1 MCPLLAAPPYYFKED
16 AEHWRTS
23 LQSLLHMWL
32 PLGKKLPFLQLL
44 TEYCPAWTKKAQEG
58 KCWTLSRLGRE
69 EVPHGSQNNLS
80 DALGQWPEDMDA
92 PNFQKP
98 LGDCPGSQ
106 QSLSFLCFQKLLV
119 LHFLSLLRTFILSG
133 LWWGWRLDSHS
144 LIINLNCLG
153 FKMF

>member
-1 MCPLLAAPPYYFKED
+1 MCLLLAAPPYDFKED

-23 LQSLLHMWL
+23 LQSFLHMWL

-98 LGDCPGSQ
+98 WVTVQGASSLCPSYAFR
-106 QSLSFLCFQKLLV
+106 SCLFCTSCLFWEHLF
-119 LHFLSLLRTFILSG
+119 FSG
-133 LWWGWRLDSHS
+133 LWWGWRLDSYS
-144 LIINLNCLG
+144 LTVRLKLFRI
-153 FKMF
+153 